1 RSQESKGYTK
11 AATLAPCRRSSVPGS
26 RRSTSSSGSGRTS
39 SQRSSTC
46 RGRSRWPSF
55 ATQGSTSLTSS
66 ISAPVTAPTSSSCST
81 SSPGR
86 AAPGSTSRR
95 RWKPRL
101 ERFGERIRYLVT
113 DVERLAEGDLEP
125 ASVVVSSRALHHL
138 AHEKLEQLY
147 ARLAGVVE
155 PGGYLFNLDHVG
167 APGDLERAYRRIR
180 TQFLGER
187 KQELKPHRQDAPLA
201 RADEHLAWV
210 GRAGFENADT
220 PWRTLYTALIAARR
234 PAP

>member
-1 RSQESKGYTK
+1 MSAELGSWESAEYVEQWLGEDVV
-11 AATLAPCRRSSVPGS
+11 AALLDLPRKISVALVRDAGIDVS
-26 RRSTSSSGSGRTS
+26 HVVDLGSGHGPYLELMLDEFPGA
-39 SQRSSTC
+39 
-46 RGRSRWPSF
+46 RGTWVD
-55 ATQGSTSLTSS
+55 L
-66 ISAPVTAPTSSSCST
+66 
-81 SSPGR
+81 SPAMEAEAR
-86 AAPGSTSRR
+86 A
-95 RWKPRL
+95 RL

-113 DVERLAEGDLEP
+113 DVEQLAEGDLEP

-180 TQFLGER
+180 KQFLGER

-234 PAP
+234 PAS